1 MVRITP
7 IDYAMTA
14 GVGFGFT
21 RYSVWFQK
29 PANAFQA
36 GYTSGFDSMVLG
48 EYQALSKDQA
58 LANQQLL
65 HLWERGGNAVHAMQ
79 WPASHDRGYN
89 ETMTGAIR
97 NLLEHHDAPR
107 TVVTGGVSQIKA
119 VQRGEQ
125 LFNLAAIGVGPNKRG
140 LLKSLR
146 EDGRWEG
153 SVYAVPFRTAIA
165 VQELETRI
173 DARGS
178 GVQTLSVGPL
188 ADLEAGEQIVLQ
200 FTASDSRN
208 GTAEFSVRHEAGG
221 TLPGTSQTLALS
233 ADNKSYRFVLRAQL
247 PADGCMLSVNLPASA
262 QIKQIHAQRET
273 EQVARPHR
281 GIHTGVP
288 HQGGMTFDLLPD
300 A

>member
-1 MVRITP
+1 
-7 IDYAMTA
+7 MTA

-29 PANAFQA
+29 PSNAFQA

-48 EYQALSKDQA
+48 EYQALTKDQA

-65 HLWERGGNAVHAMQ
+65 HLWERGGNAVHAMK

-89 ETMTGAIR
+89 DTMAGAIR
-97 NLLEHHDAPR
+97 NLLKHHDTPR

-119 VQRGEQ
+119 VQRGELQ
-125 LFNLAAIGVGPNKRG
+125 FNLAAIGVGPNKRG

-146 EDGRWEG
+146 EDGSWEG

-165 VQELETRI
+165 VQEMETRI

-178 GVQTLSVGPL
+178 GVQTLSVGPIGE
-188 ADLEAGEQIVLQ
+188 LEAGEQIVLE
-200 FTASDSRN
+200 FTASHAGN
-208 GTAEFSVRHEAGG
+208 GVLDFSIRHEAGG
-221 TLPGTSQTLALS
+221 ILSGTSQTLALS
-233 ADNKSYRFVLRAQL
+233 SDDKSYRFVLRAQL
-247 PADGCMLSVNLPASA
+247 PADGCILSVNLPASA
-262 QIKQIHAQRET
+262 QIKQAQAQRET

-281 GIHTGVP
+281 GSHTGVP
-288 HQGGMTFDLLPD
+288 HQGGVTFDLLPD